1 MTGESAIAKEYALGP
16 TGMAKDTGRRS
27 YPTHDEIAQLAYTL
41 YESRGRQDGAPH
53 RRLAV
58 RRTGTR
64 AALCVTAEYRQKQTT
79 H

>member
-41 YESRGRQDGAPH
+41 YESRGRQDGHHIEDWLCAEQE
-53 RRLAV
+53 LV
-58 RRTGTR
+58 RHY
-64 AALCVTAEYRQKQTT
+64 A
-79 H
+79 